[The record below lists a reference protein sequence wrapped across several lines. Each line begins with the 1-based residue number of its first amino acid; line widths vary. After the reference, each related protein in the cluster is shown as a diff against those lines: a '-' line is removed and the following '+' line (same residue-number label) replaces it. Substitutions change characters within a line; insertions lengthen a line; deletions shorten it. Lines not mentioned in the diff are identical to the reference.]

1 MGLWARAKWRRAPFS
16 ISRRE
21 PFEQEKHPR
30 AGALPGEALHQASP
44 ESSRTEAA
52 ARGQIPNCVYAG
64 SPPMEFGGGL
74 AAGGVRRHAEAVKA
88 FQLLAHGQP
97 GRFELRDVPEPRP
110 GPGEVSVRVRACGLN
125 RLDLW
130 LEEGALPIPVVLP
143 RTPGSEIAGEVVAVG
158 NDVADWRAGDHVA
171 VQSNLFCG
179 KCEFCARGDESLC
192 LNAMLLGVQC
202 EGGFAEQVL
211 VPARALVRLPD
222 ALDFKTAAAL
232 TLAGSTAMHML
243 TDRATV
249 RSGDWVLAIGGASGV
264 GSAAIQIA
272 RGLGA
277 RVISTGSTAAKREL
291 ALRLG
296 AEAAVDS
303 TDPAWPAQV
312 RKLTGKRGA
321 DVVVE
326 HVGGPVLEQVFNCL
340 ARGGTVVTCGATAGR
355 EPTLNLWPFFV
366 KQQRLVG
373 SYGRTRRD
381 LAATLEW
388 AATGRLQPTIDRV
401 FPLAETGQAF
411 AALRS
416 RLVLGK
422 VLVEP

>member
-1 MGLWARAKWRRAPFS
+1 MQRRAPFS
-16 ISRRE
+16 ISRRG

-30 AGALPGEALHQASP
+30 AGARWPVKP
-44 ESSRTEAA
+44 R
-52 ARGQIPNCVYAG
+52 R
-64 SPPMEFGGGL
+64 GL
-74 AAGGVRRHAEAVKA
+74 ATAGIRHHAEAVKA
-88 FQLLAHGQP
+88 FQLLAHGRP
-97 GRFELRDVPEPRP
+97 GRFELRDRPEPQP
-110 GPGEVSVRVRACGLN
+110 GPGEVAVRVRACGLN

-130 LEEGALPIPVVLP
+130 LEEGTLPIPVVLP
-143 RTPGSEIAGEVVAVG
+143 RTPGSEIAGEVLAVG
-158 NDVADWRAGDHVA
+158 SEVADWQPGDRVA

-179 KCEFCARGDESLC
+179 ACEFCARGDESLC
-192 LNAMLLGVQC
+192 LNAVLLGVQC
-202 EGGFAEQVL
+202 DGGFAEQVL
-211 VPARALVRLPD
+211 VPARALVRLPA

-249 RSGDWVLAIGGASGV
+249 RAGDWVLAIGGASGV

-277 RVISTGSTAAKREL
+277 RVISTGSTPAKREL
-291 ALRLG
+291 AVRLG

-312 RKLTGKRGA
+312 RKLTGKRGV

-366 KQQRLVG
+366 KQQRLIG

-388 AATGRLQPTIDRV
+388 AAAGRLKPAIDRV
-401 FPLAETGQAF
+401 LPLAEAASAL
-411 AALRS
+411 AALRG
-416 RLVLGK
+416 REVLGK
-422 VLVEP
+422 VVVEP